1 MNNLETRITPLRST
15 ICAAALLLIAGAV
28 FLGSIASAEP
38 PAATSDSRVERT
50 IEAPAIDTLSALDM
64 RDDEY
69 NSDYIFG
76 MTKGVANSTW
86 LPGFKVIFFVV
97 TIPLDIALL
106 PFAAI
111 GGFF

>member
-15 ICAAALLLIAGAV
+15 MSAAALLLIAGAV
-28 FLGSIASAEP
+28 FLGSIASVEP
-38 PAATSDSRVERT
+38 PAATSDSRVKTR

-76 MTKGVANSTW
+76 LTKGLANSTL
-86 LPGFKVIFFVV
+86 LPGFKVIFSFV
-97 TIPLDIALL
+97 TLPLDIAFL
-106 PFAAI
+106 PVAAI
-111 GGFF
+111 LGFF